1 MDYKGKKQEDMG
13 GRRAGEAGGKG
24 GEFEGV
30 KVEREGDGKGEEMM
44 QDVDDTNTQ
53 PSLFF
58 LICLYLPL
66 TECN

>member
-1 MDYKGKKQEDMG
+1 MG

-24 GEFEGV
+24 GFEGA

-44 QDVDDTNTQ
+44 QDVDNTNTQ
-53 PSLFF
+53 PLLFF